1 MIFRSHAGNG
11 TNYFG
16 GVLDSI
22 LSMFLMSLNEFV
34 DIYAQFDR
42 TDHPIMAKLMFIL
55 YMILVSI
62 LLVNML
68 IAMMGKT
75 YQDIASR
82 PNEWLRQWARIVLVV
97 ERGVPPK
104 QRLLFLQKYSHFRKQ
119 TVFIKTWRT
128 TVKYWLSFVL
138 ILNAFHSENS

>member
-1 MIFRSHAGNG
+1 M
-11 TNYFG
+11 
-16 GVLDSI
+16 
-22 LSMFLMSLNEFV
+22 SMFLMSLNEFV
-34 DIYAQFDR
+34 DIYAEFDK
-42 TDHPIMAKLMFIL
+42 TDHPILAKFMFVL

-82 PNEWLRQWARIVLVV
+82 PNEWLRQVCLTLCSVTRLIFVQWARIVLVV

-104 QRLLFLQKYSHFRKQ
+104 QRLIFQQKYSQFRKQ
-119 TVFIKTWRT
+119 TVFVKTWRT
-128 TVKYWLSFVL
+128 TVEYSLTYILSMPIVVYTKNKL
-138 ILNAFHSENS
+138 